1 MVKNFFAGCG
11 RMISY
16 LHLDD
21 EKIIG
26 NNIIDINELRLNNKS
41 FVDAFQIFEKNY
53 NEKESDLCGYCR
65 MTGKLLP
72 AAIQLESN
80 K

>member
-1 MVKNFFAGCG
+1 
-11 RMISY
+11 MISY

-41 FVDAFQIFEKNY
+41 FVDAFQIFEKIIMRKNLIY
-53 NEKESDLCGYCR
+53 VDTAE
-65 MTGKLLP
+65 
-72 AAIQLESN
+72 
-80 K
+80 

>member
-1 MVKNFFAGCG
+1 
-11 RMISY
+11 MISY

-53 NEKESDLCGYCR
+53 NI
-65 MTGKLLP
+65 M
-72 AAIQLESN
+72 
-80 K
+80 